1 MRFGV
6 RVYRVII
13 AVNNR
18 AIVDSCVPAVDWGGV
33 ADLLT
38 DIIRE
43 AYERAKQTLEEA
55 RKKNVAVEA
64 GEEEFNIRVTVR
76 HEEVRWP

>member
-1 MRFGV
+1 M

-43 AYERAKQTLEEA
+43 AYERAKQIP
-55 RKKNVAVEA
+55 
-64 GEEEFNIRVTVR
+64 EEEGGPEGGAELNVRVTVR
-76 HEEVRWP
+76 REEVKLL

>member
-1 MRFGV
+1 MSGI

-18 AIVDSCVPAVDWGGV
+18 VIVDSCVPVVDWGGV

-55 RKKNVAVEA
+55 RKEDSAVEA
-64 GEEEFNIRVTVR
+64 GEEELNVRVRVR
-76 HEEVRWP
+76 YEVVKLP

>member
-6 RVYRVII
+6 RVYRAKIV
-13 AVNNR
+13 VNGK

-43 AYERAKQTLEEA
+43 AYERAKQNLEEA
-55 RKKNVAVEA
+55 REKGPAVEA
-64 GEEEFNIRVTVR
+64 SVELNVLVRVR
-76 HEEVRWP
+76 YEEVGWS

>member
-1 MRFGV
+1 MSGI

-13 AVNNR
+13 TMNDEI
-18 AIVDSCVPAVDWGGV
+18 IVDSCASAVDWGGV

-55 RKKNVAVEA
+55 RKESPAVEA
-64 GEEEFNIRVTVR
+64 GEEELNVRVRVR
-76 HEEVRWP
+76 YKVVGLL